1 MLADT
6 YAPPRVAAEL
16 PAEGRASF
24 LRKTYVHLMLAVFA
38 FVGIEAAIFLLV
50 PAETLF
56 SITRFMTGG
65 YMWLVVLGAFMGVS
79 YLAESMARRST
90 SLGTQYGGLGL
101 YVVAEALIF
110 VPLLTYAVYLG
121 GSVVLPAAAAL
132 TGLIFIGLTAFVFMS
147 GINFS
152 FLRGFMVIGGLA
164 AMGAIGLSVV
174 FGWSLG
180 IWFTAAMVVFAGGAV
195 LYQTSNI
202 LHVYREDQHV
212 SAALG
217 LFAAVAL
224 LFYYVL
230 TFVMSMGRD

>member
-6 YAPPRVAAEL
+6 YAPPRAAIEL

-24 LRKTYVHLMLAVFA
+24 LRKTYLHLMFAVFA
-38 FVGIEAAIFLLV
+38 FAGIDAAILNLV
-50 PAETLF
+50 PTDTLIR
-56 SITRFMTGG
+56 ITSFVTGG
-65 YMWLVVLGAFMGVS
+65 YMWLLVLGAFMGVS
-79 YLAESMARRST
+79 WLAEGMARRAT
-90 SLGTQYGGLGL
+90 SEGTQYAGLAL

-110 VPLLTYAVYLG
+110 VPILVIATAYG
-121 GSVVLPAAAAL
+121 GSMVLVTAAAL
-132 TGLIFIGLTAFVFMS
+132 TGLIFTGLTAFVFMS

-164 AMGAIGLSVV
+164 AMGAIVLSVV
-174 FGWSLG
+174 FGFSLG
-180 IWFTAAMVVFAGGAV
+180 IWFTAAMILFAGGAV

-202 LHVYREDQHV
+202 LHVYREDQHI

-224 LFYYVL
+224 LFWYVL
-230 TFVMSMGRD
+230 QFVMSMGRN